1 MLQYNIKERSIDI
14 MYGYPGYGYGYGYGG
29 YDGYGS
35 CGGLW
40 IIIIVLI
47 IFFILFFNNGNNC
60 CNNHPHQCNCN
71 R

>member
-1 MLQYNIKERSIDI
+1 
-14 MYGYPGYGYGYGYGG
+14 MYGYPGYGYGYSCGG

-35 CGGLW
+35 GGGLW

-47 IFFILFFNNGNNC
+47 IFFILFCNNGNNC
-60 CNNHPHQCNCN
+60 CNNHSHQCNCN